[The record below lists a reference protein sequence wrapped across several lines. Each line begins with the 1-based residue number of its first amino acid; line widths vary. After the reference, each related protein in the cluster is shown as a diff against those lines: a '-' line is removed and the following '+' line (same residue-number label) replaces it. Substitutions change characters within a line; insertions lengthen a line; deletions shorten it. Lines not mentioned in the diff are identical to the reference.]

1 MNKLRTV
8 IIEDEAPARD
18 LVKAYIKSNEN
29 IELVG
34 ECQDGFSGV
43 KKIMETKP
51 DLIFLDIQMP
61 KLTGFEMIELLD
73 HVPEIIFTTAYDQYA
88 IKAFELS
95 AVDYLM
101 KPFSRSRFNEAVEKV
116 LTRLQAKATTE
127 SAESTEKSKNTN
139 IETFTNLKKEEVEQ
153 IERIFVKTGTKI
165 DVVPVETIVKIEAQ
179 DDYVEIH
186 TADRK
191 YLKNDTMNYLERVL
205 PPNTF
210 SRVHRSH
217 IINLNHI
224 EKIEKYGKES
234 YIVKLKDGSTVN
246 VSKSR
251 IKELKK
257 QLGI

>member
-18 LVKAYIKSNEN
+18 LVKAYIKTNEN

-34 ECQDGFSGV
+34 ECQDGFTGV
-43 KKIMETKP
+43 KTIMETKP

-73 HVPEIIFTTAYDQYA
+73 EVPEIIFTTAYDQFA

-101 KPFSRSRFNEAVEKV
+101 KPFSRDRFNEAVNKV
-116 LTRLQAKATTE
+116 LARLESRVE
-127 SAESTEKSKNTN
+127 SAEKIRITNKN
-139 IETFTNLKKEEVEQ
+139 IENFTNLKRESIEQ
-153 IERIFVKTGTKI
+153 IERLFVKTGTKI
-165 DVVPVETIVKIEAQ
+165 DVVPVDTIIKIEAQ
-179 DDYVEIH
+179 DDYVEIY
-186 TADRK
+186 TADKK
-191 YLKNDTMNYLERVL
+191 YLKNDTMNYLEKVL
-205 PPNTF
+205 PQKTF
-210 SRVHRSH
+210 TRVHRSH
-217 IINLNHI
+217 IINLNQI
-224 EKIEKYGKES
+224 NKIEKYGKES
-234 YIVKLKDGSTVN
+234 YVVILKDGSTVN

-251 IKELKK
+251 IKELKS

>member
-8 IIEDEAPARD
+8 IIEDEAPARE
-18 LVKAYIKSNEN
+18 LVKAYIKTNEN

-34 ECQDGFSGV
+34 ECMDGFSGV

-73 HVPEIIFTTAYDQYA
+73 DVPEIIFTTAYDQYA

-101 KPFSRSRFNEAVEKV
+101 KPFSRDRFNEAVEKV
-116 LTRLQAKATTE
+116 VHRLQSKSDTE
-127 SAESTEKSKNTN
+127 EKGVNKN
-139 IETFTNLKKEEVEQ
+139 IENFTNLKKEEVEE
-153 IERIFVKTGTKI
+153 IERVFVKTGTKI
-165 DVVPVETIVKIEAQ
+165 DVVPVDTIVKIEAQ

-186 TADRK
+186 TSDRK
-191 YLKNDTMNYLERVL
+191 YLKNDTMNYLEKVL
-205 PPNTF
+205 PQNTF
-210 SRVHRSH
+210 TRVHRSH
-217 IINLNHI
+217 IINMSHI

-234 YIVKLKDGSTVN
+234 YVVILKDGSTVN

-251 IKELKK
+251 IKDLKTR
-257 QLGI
+257 LGI

>member
-18 LVKAYIKSNEN
+18 LVKAFIKSNEN

-73 HVPEIIFTTAYDQYA
+73 EVPEIIFTTAYDQFA

-101 KPFSRSRFNEAVEKV
+101 KPFSRDRFNEAVSKV
-116 LTRLQAKATTE
+116 LSRLQSREE
-127 SAESTEKSKNTN
+127 SEDTPRIKNKN
-139 IETFTNLKKEEVEQ
+139 IENFTNLKKESVEQ
-153 IERIFVKTGTKI
+153 IERLFVKTGTKI
-165 DVVPVETIVKIEAQ
+165 DVVPVETIIKIEAQ
-179 DDYVEIH
+179 DDYVEIF
-186 TADRK
+186 TSDKK
-191 YLKNDTMNYLERVL
+191 YLKNDTMNYLEKVL
-205 PPNTF
+205 SSKTF
-210 SRVHRSH
+210 TRVHRSH

-224 EKIEKYGKES
+224 DKNDKYGKQS
-234 YIVKLKDGSTVN
+234 
-246 VSKSR
+246 
-251 IKELKK
+251 
-257 QLGI
+257 

>member
-18 LVKAYIKSNEN
+18 LVKAYISTNEN

-73 HVPEIIFTTAYDQYA
+73 EVPEIIFTTAYDQFA

-101 KPFSRSRFNEAVEKV
+101 KPFSRDRFNEAVEKV
-116 LTRLQAKATTE
+116 LARLENKVET
-127 SAESTEKSKNTN
+127 AEPERIANKS
-139 IETFTNLKKEEVEQ
+139 IENFTNLKKESIEQ
-153 IERIFVKTGTKI
+153 IERLFVKTGTKI

-186 TADRK
+186 TADKK
-191 YLKNDTMNYLERVL
+191 YLKNDTMNYLEKVL
-205 PPNTF
+205 PAKTF

-234 YIVKLKDGSTVN
+234 YVVKLKDGSIVN

-251 IKELKK
+251 IKELKT

>member
-8 IIEDEAPARD
+8 IIEDEAPARE
-18 LVKAYIKSNEN
+18 LVKAYIKTNPN
-29 IELVG
+29 IDLIG

-43 KKIMETKP
+43 KTINETKP

-73 HVPEIIFTTAYDQYA
+73 EVPEIIFTTAYDQFA

-101 KPFSRSRFNEAVEKV
+101 KPFSRERFNEAVEKV
-116 LTRLQAKATTE
+116 LVRLKNR
-127 SAESTEKSKNTN
+127 AELDDKTSIEKTN
-139 IETFTNLKKEEVEQ
+139 IESFTKLNKESTEQ
-153 IERIFVKTGTKI
+153 IERLFIKTGTKI
-165 DVVPVETIVKIEAQ
+165 DVVPVETVIKIEAQ
-179 DDYVEIH
+179 DDYVEIY
-186 TADRK
+186 TSERK
-191 YLKNDTMNYLERVL
+191 YLKNDTMNYLEKVL
-205 PPNTF
+205 PSKTF
-210 SRVHRSH
+210 TRVHRSH

-224 EKIEKYGKES
+224 NKIEKYGKES
-234 YIVKLKDGSTVN
+234 YVVILKDGSSVN

-251 IKELKK
+251 IKELKT

>member
-8 IIEDEAPARD
+8 IIEDEAPARE
-18 LVKAYIKSNEN
+18 LVKAYIKTNNN
-29 IELVG
+29 IELIA
-34 ECQDGFSGV
+34 ECQDGFTGV
-43 KKIMETKP
+43 KTINETKP

-73 HVPEIIFTTAYDQYA
+73 EVPEIIFTTAYDQFA

-101 KPFSRSRFNEAVEKV
+101 KPFSRERFDEAVKKV
-116 LTRLQAKATTE
+116 LTRVQSRVEIPGKAKE
-127 SAESTEKSKNTN
+127 PNKN
-139 IETFTNLKKEEVEQ
+139 IETFTNLKKKSAEQVE
-153 IERIFVKTGTKI
+153 RLFVKTGTKI
-165 DVVPVETIVKIEAQ
+165 DVVPVETIIKIEAQ
-179 DDYVEIH
+179 DDYVEIY
-186 TADRK
+186 TAERK

-205 PPNTF
+205 PPKTF
-210 SRVHRSH
+210 TRVHRSN

-224 EKIEKYGKES
+224 NKIDKYGKES
-234 YIVKLKDGSTVN
+234 YVVILKDGSKVN

-251 IKELKK
+251 IKELKT

>member
-8 IIEDEAPARD
+8 IIEDETPARD
-18 LVKAYIKSNEN
+18 LVKAYIKTNSN
-29 IELVG
+29 IELIA
-34 ECQDGFSGV
+34 ECSDGFTGV
-43 KKIMETKP
+43 KTVNETKP

-73 HVPEIIFTTAYDQYA
+73 DVPEIIFTTAYDQYA

-101 KPFSRSRFNEAVEKV
+101 KPFSRDRFNEAVDKV
-116 LTRLQAKATTE
+116 LVRLQSKAE
-127 SAESTEKSKNTN
+127 SAQQLGVKNKSIEK
-139 IETFTNLKKEEVEQ
+139 FTNSTKEAVELV
-153 IERIFVKTGTKI
+153 ERLFVKTGTKI
-165 DVVPVETIVKIEAQ
+165 DVVSVDEIIKIEAQ

-186 TADRK
+186 TANNR

-205 PPNTF
+205 SSKIF
-210 SRVHRSH
+210 ARVHRSH
-217 IINLNHI
+217 IINLNFI
-224 EKIEKYGKES
+224 NKIEKYGKES
-234 YIVKLKDGSTVN
+234 YIVKLNDGSTVN

-257 QLGI
+257 LLGI

>member
-1 MNKLRTV
+1 MNKLRTI

-18 LVKAYIKSNEN
+18 LVKAYIKTNSN
-29 IELVG
+29 IELIG

-43 KKIMETKP
+43 KTINNLKP

-73 HVPEIIFTTAYDQYA
+73 DVPEIIFTTAYDQFA

-101 KPFSRSRFNEAVEKV
+101 KPFSRDRFNEAIDKV
-116 LTRLQAKATTE
+116 LARIQ
-127 SAESTEKSKNTN
+127 N
-139 IETFTNLKKEEVEQ
+139 IEEVSEKTRVGNENIEKFTTLRKDSIENVE
-153 IERIFVKTGTKI
+153 RLFVKTGTKI
-165 DVVPVETIVKIEAQ
+165 DVVAVEDIIKIEAQ

-186 TADRK
+186 TATKK
-191 YLKNDTMNYLERVL
+191 YLKNDTMNYLEKVL
-205 PPNTF
+205 PQKTF
-210 SRVHRSH
+210 ARVHRSH
-217 IINLNHI
+217 IINLKHI
-224 EKIEKYGKES
+224 NKIEKYGKES
-234 YIVKLKDGSTVN
+234 YIVKLNDGSIVN

-251 IKELKK
+251 IKELKN